1 MLKRLFNVIILTILP
16 VCVYTTFS
24 VKNDVYNMQKKEN
37 ALLRLIA
44 NEHDMITVYR
54 AEWANL
60 TSANN
65 ITTLSKKLMPDFKT
79 VSYAQMSSPQ
89 NIPFKDTYFAEP
101 HITKNAF
108 SVTPGSY
115 KP

>member
-1 MLKRLFNVIILTILP
+1 MILTVLP

-37 ALLRLIA
+37 ILLRSIA
-44 NEHDMITVYR
+44 HEHEMITVYR

-65 ITTLSKKLMPDFKT
+65 ITDLSKKIMPQFKT
-79 VSYAQMSSPQ
+79 VSYAQMSSVR
-89 NIPFKDTYFAEP
+89 NIPFKETYFAEP
-101 HITKNAF
+101 HITKNLYSLAP
-108 SVTPGSY
+108 VSY
-115 KP
+115 KR